1 VNPALTGVALAVVVG
16 AVVAGSAR
24 DARTAV
30 FGLVI
35 AMLGSPFLA
44 DPTAAPL
51 GLTARLVG
59 AVLAG
64 YLLWIA
70 ARGHGVRT
78 AGSLVGWP
86 TDSFLAVAAAVVGY
100 GSNGLGAQAAGP
112 PAAAAAGFALAALA
126 ILPVATG
133 RDILRV
139 GIGLCSCSLV
149 PCWSGSAGRHARP
162 ARAGLDRRAVA
173 TLGVPAMR
181 APAPSGANCP
191 ATSSYACDGG
201 SVESTVSHGSG
212 LRSASS
218 DRRFARSAAW
228 LSATARGREVLPDVK
243 TSTAV
248 EPASPCTVRPA
259 SSAARS
265 ASARWAWPRPRTCG
279 CSSSLAR

>member
-1 VNPALTGVALAVVVG
+1 MNPALAGVALAVVVG

-24 DARTAV
+24 DARTAI

-70 ARGHGVRT
+70 ARGHQVRT

-86 TDSFLAVAAAVVGY
+86 TDAFLALAAAVVGY
-100 GSNGLGAQAAGP
+100 GSNGLGAPAAGP

-139 GIGLCSCSLV
+139 GIGLCLLLTGALLIRVSLGGTPDQLEQV
-149 PCWSGSAGRHARP
+149 LT
-162 ARAGLDRRAVA
+162 AGLVA
-173 TLGVPAMR
+173 TLGGAVAILAAAARADGPDGFAMSR
-181 APAPSGANCP
+181 
-191 ATSSYACDGG
+191 
-201 SVESTVSHGSG
+201 STPHRSSHGS
-212 LRSASS
+212 
-218 DRRFARSAAW
+218 D
-228 LSATARGREVLPDVK
+228 THP
-243 TSTAV
+243 
-248 EPASPCTVRPA
+248 EPPP
-259 SSAARS
+259 
-265 ASARWAWPRPRTCG
+265 
-279 CSSSLAR
+279 